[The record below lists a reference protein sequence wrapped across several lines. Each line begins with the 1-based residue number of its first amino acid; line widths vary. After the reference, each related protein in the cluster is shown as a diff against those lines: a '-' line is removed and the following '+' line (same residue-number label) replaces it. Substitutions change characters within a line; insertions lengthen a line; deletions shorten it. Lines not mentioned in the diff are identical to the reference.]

1 MKSSKHIVYILE
13 CRDGTYYTG
22 YTTDLPH
29 RLEQHACGKGAKYTR
44 GRAPLSL
51 VYHALFETKREA
63 MQEEYRIKQL
73 TRAQKEKII
82 TEEVQT
88 NEESAE
94 LQRKRDR

>member
-1 MKSSKHIVYILE
+1 MKSSNHIVYILE

-22 YTTDLPH
+22 YTTDLLH
-29 RLEQHACGKGAKYTR
+29 RMEQHECGKGAKYTR

-51 VYHALFETKREA
+51 VYQAVFETKREA

-82 TEEVQT
+82 TEEVQI

-94 LQRKRDR
+94 LQRQRNR